1 MIALYPTKSQIETLL
16 ASPETGPVVMLNLLR
31 FKDAASEPDD
41 GMSGAE
47 AYQRYADRMRELVE
61 GRGGRFLW
69 LGHVDS
75 QVIGEGAEG
84 FQVAALVE
92 YPSRRIF
99 VEITT
104 SPAMKEI
111 GVHRAAGL
119 DGQWLLATTTTA
131 TIRSRGAST
140 AASGPTSQAPRVGG

>member
-1 MIALYPTKSQIETLL
+1 MIALYPTKPQIEALL

-31 FKDAASEPDD
+31 LKERATEPDV

-47 AYQRYADRMRELVE
+47 AYQRYADRMRALVE

-69 LGHVDS
+69 VGRVDT
-75 QVIGEGAEG
+75 QVIGDGADG
-84 FQVAALVE
+84 FQRAAIVE

-99 VEITT
+99 VEIAT
-104 SPAMKEI
+104 SPEMLEI

-119 DGQWLLATTTTA
+119 EGQWLLATTTVEA
-131 TIRSRGAST
+131 
-140 AASGPTSQAPRVGG
+140 